1 MHSRNLT
8 SLLCPKRFAH
18 AIVASLVLLLVG
30 AAQGQ
35 TTFDWFNT
43 APDGN
48 WRQGAAG
55 ARWTG
60 GLWDEPT
67 FGILR
72 FNNNNQLNMT
82 NNVAGTYNMHGLNF
96 GSFNTSTRTLDGNTV
111 RLFDFSGAD
120 PHITNDSSA
129 THIINLNLE
138 GDGSAGD
145 PLKINLNSS
154 GGLTFGGTINNQGS
168 WVDVVGS
175 TTSAVSATFNG
186 VISGSGGLYKNNANT
201 TAVLAADNTY
211 SGGTTIDAGTLQ
223 VGNGGT
229 TGSLGT
235 GAVTNNATLA
245 FNRANGVNFVLSNA
259 ISGTGALQQNGG
271 NVITISSAN
280 SYTGATT
287 INSGTLRVEAN
298 QALGTG
304 AAGTTVNSGGTLM
317 LSGVNYSTAEALT
330 INGAGVGGNG
340 ALRNNLG
347 SSTYAGQVTA
357 ASNATINVTGAG
369 ESLTLTGGIV
379 KNGTIL
385 TITGN
390 GSVIVN
396 NTGISGASSNSDL
409 VVDGGN
415 LIVNAASNYNG
426 PTTVQNNG
434 TLVANA
440 AIDTT
445 TLTVNAGSTL
455 AGSASVNAGAG
466 NVYLN
471 GTFVAGSASGGAP
484 REDFAITAASTI
496 AGNSS
501 TLTFDLFQRGGDL
514 TGTASAADTLLVT
527 GNLSLLSSVVLDIV
541 NAAGLSGWAAGD
553 KWNLWDVT
561 GSTTGTIATVNAPSL
576 GNPLLSWQFT
586 ESTGVL
592 EIIAVPEPSKALFT
606 GLGLA
611 SLLFRRRRA

>member
-1 MHSRNLT
+1 
-8 SLLCPKRFAH
+8 LLCPKRFAH

-96 GSFNTSTRTLDGNTV
+96 GSFNTSTRTLGGNTV

>member
-1 MHSRNLT
+1 
-8 SLLCPKRFAH
+8 LCPKRFAH

-96 GSFNTSTRTLDGNTV
+96 GSFNTSTRTLGGNTV

-287 INSGTLRVEAN
+287 INSGTLRVTAN